1 MRFVCAFFVVFLSF
15 LHCKEARVPVKN
27 SSSINGIYDAQP
39 DKLPPNEKQAAVKY
53 KAPKV
58 FSLMPH
64 KAEYVISFNAKKSKV
79 LDVKDVSGTSTVE
92 IIKTKEGWSYK
103 QQISVQITRDDGNT
117 TIVEKD
123 VATWESPL
131 ETSFYVEEKTDG
143 ALVSIFE
150 GQAEYNEAAGWQ
162 VSFKTTKFQELR
174 VEPVFD
180 GFMTSRLLFPVGHL
194 GKTLTALANNKK
206 VLSDQVVFD
215 ASCGIKKPVLI
226 NTIITKSKTK
236 ELVINGQAYQTWQL
250 QQDLYDFKSQSA
262 VPDYES
268 NNLEVTA
275 NGVIA
280 AMETAWGDGITVTLK
295 LQSLTFYQ

>member
-1 MRFVCAFFVVFLSF
+1 MMRFVCAFFVFFLSF
-15 LHCKEARVPVKN
+15 LHCEEESVTLAVPLN
-27 SSSINGIYDAQP
+27 TDGLESIQA

-53 KAPKV
+53 EAPKI

-79 LDVKDVSGTSTVE
+79 SDVKDVSGTSTVE

-131 ETSFYVEEKTDG
+131 ETSFYVEDKRDG
-143 ALVSIFE
+143 ALESTFQ
-150 GQAEYNEAAGWQ
+150 GQAEYNETAGWQ
-162 VSFKTTKFQELR
+162 VSFETPG
-174 VEPVFD
+174 VD
-180 GFMTSRLLFPVGHL
+180 GFMTSKLLFPIGHL
-194 GKTLTALANNKK
+194 EKTLAAIASNKK

-215 ASCGIKKPVLI
+215 ASCGIQKPVRI
-226 NTIITKSKTK
+226 DTVITKLKTK

-250 QQDLYDFKSQSA
+250 QQALYDFKSQSA

-280 AMETAWGDGITVTLK
+280 AMETAWGEGITVNLK